1 MADTKFTKNAAELIE
16 MLREKGIVI
25 TEELCIDIAQR
36 CSEIFKAGLEMGTQ
50 IGMTEYEK
58 VFSEKLKEISD
69 KLDSPVK
76 DVIDVLHDVLKEN
89 ADGGNNIQPNG

>member
-1 MADTKFTKNAAELIE
+1 MNDTKVTKNTAELIE
-16 MLREKGIVI
+16 MLREKGVII

-58 VFSEKLKEISD
+58 VFAEKLKEISD
-69 KLDSPVK
+69 KLGGPAK
-76 DVIDVLHDVLKEN
+76 TVLEVLSETLREN
-89 ADGGNNIQPNG
+89 TNGENNIPPNG